1 MGINVDDVWVV
12 DDAGEGVENVD
23 GARMRP
29 GGAICE
35 SLREANLAQTWLVEV
50 SRLLGSKMRLRRM
63 ISPILP
69 VAPMKKVWILSWKVA
84 PGTSV

>member
-29 GGAICE
+29 GVAICD
-35 SLREANLAQTWLVEV
+35 SLREANLVQTWLDKEGERKRGGE
-50 SRLLGSKMRLRRM
+50 S
-63 ISPILP
+63 I
-69 VAPMKKVWILSWKVA
+69 AW
-84 PGTSV
+84 

>member
-35 SLREANLAQTWLVEV
+35 SLREANLAQTWLDKEGE
-50 SRLLGSKMRLRRM
+50 RKR
-63 ISPILP
+63 
-69 VAPMKKVWILSWKVA
+69 
-84 PGTSV
+84 